1 MNNNINFNTN
11 NPVVN
16 VNVGNNIKIP
26 MNLIVPSQQNIGYM
40 NNSTNVASPFMNPF
54 LSFAE
59 TAPL

>member
-11 NPVVN
+11 NSAMN
-16 VNVGNNIKIP
+16 VNEGKSIKIP
-26 MNLIVPSQQNIGYM
+26 MNLIIANQQNNGYM
-40 NNSTNVASPFMNPF
+40 NNNTNVASPFMNPF